1 MMINISWLTA
11 NSYKVHYVKM
21 LVMKAS
27 EAEKMDTAVLNFG
40 LNKFFEVAT
49 LEPCLILKNI
59 GNDEIEEKVF
69 KLRKKGFIWVDLNQ
83 CSEWNDR
90 LRFELDLNSRLSK
103 ERSRVSR
110 HKRVS
115 SNKMD
120 LSESSNVKEINSD
133 LEALKNIQ
141 IDDILLKKNQD
152 KLNES
157 SPENT
162 KDNSAKKIR
171 FLYHPSASV
180 WVVV

>member
-1 MMINISWLTA
+1 LEIFLSNEDSMMINISWLTA

-83 CSEWNDR
+83 CSEWNDK

-103 ERSRVSR
+103 ELSRVSR

-133 LEALKNIQ
+133 LEALKNAQ
-141 IDDILLKKNQD
+141 KDDILHKK
-152 KLNES
+152 S
-157 SPENT
+157 
-162 KDNSAKKIR
+162 
-171 FLYHPSASV
+171 
-180 WVVV
+180 